1 MGHADTLLAMGGA
14 FLAAAF
20 LARLGGR
27 IGLPTIPLFML
38 AGILLGPHTPGLVL
52 VEDPHDFEMLSAL
65 GLVLLLFYLGL
76 EFHLDD
82 LREGGRRLATAG
94 GIYLLLN
101 VGAGLAFGF
110 ALGWGVREALV
121 LAGVLGISSSAIV
134 TKILI
139 DLGRIGHPETRLILG
154 VIVVEDIFLALYLAG
169 LQPVISGAQ
178 EASEFILQGGKAF
191 GFLLVLAATARYGT
205 RLIGRL
211 IAVRDNELLVISFLG
226 AAVFVA
232 GVSEVLGVADA
243 IGAFMVGLVLA
254 GTPTGPRIRK
264 LVHPLRDAFA
274 AIFFFAF
281 GLSIDPGDIASVA
294 VPVTVATVLTLA
306 MNVAAGLFVAR
317 LYRYGLAPASRI
329 ATTLLARG
337 EFALI
342 LAAMAAGAGLD
353 ARLSP
358 FIAGYVLVLAVL
370 GPIVAARSDLLER
383 ALLGVEKRLPGRR
396 GGPDGP
402 DGPGGPEDLD
412 RPDGPDGGEGGTAT
426 GRAGAGDG
434 GPDLPEGPAG
444 TEPDRSA
451 AHGTGHA
458 PEHATAERAVHGN
471 GGGRPAAH
479 GNGGPSA
486 GAGTPPPHP
495 ADVER

>member
-1 MGHADTLLAMGGA
+1 MGHADSLLAMGGA

-38 AGILLGPHTPGLVL
+38 AGILLGPHTPGLVI
-52 VEDPHDFEMLSAL
+52 VEDAHDFEMLSAL

-82 LREGGRRLATAG
+82 LKSGGRRLLTAG

-139 DLGRIGHPETRLILG
+139 DLGRIGRPETRLILG
-154 VIVVEDIFLALYLAG
+154 VIVVEDIFLALYLAA

-178 EASEFILQGGKAF
+178 GVGDMVLQGGKAF
-191 GFLLVLAATARYGT
+191 GFLLVLAAAARYGT
-205 RLIGRL
+205 KLAGRL
-211 IAVRDNELLVISFLG
+211 IATRDSELLVITFLG
-226 AAVFVA
+226 AAVLVA
-232 GVSEVLGVADA
+232 GVAEVLGVADA
-243 IGAFMVGLVLA
+243 IGAFMVGLILA
-254 GTPTGPRIRK
+254 GTSSGPRIRE

-281 GLSIDPGDIASVA
+281 GLSIDPGDILSV
-294 VPVTVATVLTLA
+294 VGP
-306 MNVAAGLFVAR
+306 VAAAAALTVVMNIIAGLLVAR
-317 LYRYGLAPASRI
+317 VYGYGAEPAAEI
-329 ATTLLARG
+329 ATTLVARG

-342 LAAMAAGAGLD
+342 LAAMAASAGLD
-353 ARLSP
+353 NRLAP

-370 GPIVAARSDLLER
+370 GPIAAGRSSLLAR
-383 ALLGVEKRLPGRR
+383 ALRSAQDLMPGR
-396 GGPDGP
+396 GEPSYGDVGSGAADGTRTR
-402 DGPGGPEDLD
+402 PEADSALSEP
-412 RPDGPDGGEGGTAT
+412 RPAE
-426 GRAGAGDG
+426 
-434 GPDLPEGPAG
+434 
-444 TEPDRSA
+444 
-451 AHGTGHA
+451 
-458 PEHATAERAVHGN
+458 TAER
-471 GGGRPAAH
+471 
-479 GNGGPSA
+479 
-486 GAGTPPPHP
+486 
-495 ADVER
+495 

>member
-1 MGHADTLLAMGGA
+1 MGHADSLLAMGGA

-38 AGILLGPHTPGLVL
+38 AGILLGPHTPGLVI
-52 VEDPHDFEMLSAL
+52 VEDAHDFEMLSAL

-82 LREGGRRLATAG
+82 LKSGGRRLLTAG

-139 DLGRIGHPETRLILG
+139 DLGRIGRPETRLILG
-154 VIVVEDIFLALYLAG
+154 VIVVEDIFLALYLAA

-178 EASEFILQGGKAF
+178 GVGDMVLQGAKAF
-191 GFLLVLAATARYGT
+191 GFLLVLAAAARFGT
-205 RLIGRL
+205 KLAGRL
-211 IAVRDNELLVISFLG
+211 IVTRDSELLVISFLG
-226 AAVFVA
+226 AAVLVA
-232 GVSEVLGVADA
+232 GVAEVLGVADA
-243 IGAFMVGLVLA
+243 IGAFMVGLILA
-254 GTPTGPRIRK
+254 GTSSGPRIRE

-281 GLSIDPGDIASVA
+281 GLSIDPGDILSV
-294 VPVTVATVLTLA
+294 VGP
-306 MNVAAGLFVAR
+306 VAAAAALTVVMNIIAGLLVAR
-317 LYRYGLAPASRI
+317 VYHYGTEPAAEI
-329 ATTLLARG
+329 ATTLVARG

-342 LAAMAAGAGLD
+342 LAAMAASAGLD
-353 ARLSP
+353 DRLAP

-370 GPIVAARSDLLER
+370 GPIAAGRSALLAR
-383 ALLGVEKRLPGRR
+383 ALRSAQHLLPGR
-396 GGPDGP
+396 
-402 DGPGGPEDLD
+402 
-412 RPDGPDGGEGGTAT
+412 TAPT
-426 GRAGAGDG
+426 YDIEPQAD
-434 GPDLPEGPAG
+434 PA
-444 TEPDRSA
+444 PP
-451 AHGTGHA
+451 A
-458 PEHATAERAVHGN
+458 PQPAEAER
-471 GGGRPAAH
+471 
-479 GNGGPSA
+479 
-486 GAGTPPPHP
+486 
-495 ADVER
+495 